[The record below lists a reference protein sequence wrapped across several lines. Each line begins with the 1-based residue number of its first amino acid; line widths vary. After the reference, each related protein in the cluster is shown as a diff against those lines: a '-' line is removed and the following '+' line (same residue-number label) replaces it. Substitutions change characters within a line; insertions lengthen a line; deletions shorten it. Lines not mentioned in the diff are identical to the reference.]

1 MSDNKYKFSEQED
14 FEEVYKIAKF
24 QFKKIINNFNEFAFR
39 HNFIELFYGESG
51 CHKLFLRKND
61 VILCGTLAYLFDD
74 CAFCDIFF
82 WNERYEPTNTI
93 EFRFFCEKFFIDT
106 SKIGIN
112 NMIVPM
118 DKSRHKH
125 ESFKKYCQ
133 KLYFTE
139 KELHVTNSDVK
150 YEYNNHYLLQVNYD
164 NYFKKSKEV
173 KRIKP

>member
-82 WNERYEPTNTI
+82 WNERYEPTNTK
-93 EFRFFCEKFFIDT
+93 EFRFF
-106 SKIGIN
+106 
-112 NMIVPM
+112 
-118 DKSRHKH
+118 
-125 ESFKKYCQ
+125 
-133 KLYFTE
+133 
-139 KELHVTNSDVK
+139 
-150 YEYNNHYLLQVNYD
+150 
-164 NYFKKSKEV
+164 
-173 KRIKP
+173 